1 MLLAIWTSYQKEVDE
16 KSSKNKNIRIQ
27 LIEGLRSLPMA
38 VGSTLFQIDKSCK
51 AIAKVIGYNHS
62 VICLGKGPSSAIAKE
77 GALKLKELTYIHA
90 EAFSAGELK
99 HGPLALI
106 NAENPKTTAIVLI
119 ILDDEF
125 FHEMNLA
132 LSEVES
138 RGALTIVIT
147 DCLSKLNKSK
157 IDYAVEIPNIGLM
170 TPILSVLPF
179 QKITSEICVLLER
192 NPDKPRNL
200 AKCVTVK

>member
-1 MLLAIWTSYQKEVDE
+1 MS
-16 KSSKNKNIRIQ
+16 
-27 LIEGLRSLPMA
+27 
-38 VGSTLFQIDKSCK
+38 VGSALYQIDKPCK
-51 AIAKVIGYNHS
+51 EIAKVIGYNHS
-62 VICLGKGPSSAIAKE
+62 VICLGKGPSAAIAKE

-106 NAENPKTTAIVLI
+106 NAENPKTTAIMLI

-147 DCLSKLNKSK
+147 DCLSKLNKAK

-179 QKITSEICVLLER
+179 
-192 NPDKPRNL
+192 
-200 AKCVTVK
+200 